1 MNYSETRYGFTY
13 GPVTIERCISDEK
26 KGCVVLRLQ
35 TDKHRYGNDIQI
47 YATRTG
53 KVRIHS
59 ESGEWNPPKKITKSK
74 SHK

>member
-53 KVRIHS
+53 KVRVYGKG
-59 ESGEWNPPKKITKSK
+59 GEWTKPAKKNRGKK
-74 SHK
+74 